1 MLHLSLTVRLP
12 MSSGSLRFT
21 CLRFL
26 LDAPKSI
33 LHRLVLE
40 FTLRRL
46 SENLTGRG
54 HWDPNLSFLVE
65 KPVVSIPTSYISP
78 FSSYQ
83 VIHSQTSVSM
93 LPIRLPTHHLV
104 LAESQYP
111 FILLQLRHKKLFES
125 LTAISKNEQDL
136 VETKVLPALGCTMFV
151 ANSDSSFE
159 IICILKPDRTVS
171 RSQMAMNHFNTIFTI
186 I

>member
-1 MLHLSLTVRLP
+1 MHLNQSLSTRSWVHFKKTFRKLDRSRSLRSELVFFSRKTCCINSYILHLSIFKLP
-12 MSSGSLRFT
+12 SNSFT
-21 CLRFL
+21 NFGFH
-26 LDAPKSI
+26 AAHSTAHPPPGVGGKPI
-33 LHRLVLE
+33 PLHP
-40 FTLRRL
+40 FT
-46 SENLTGRG
+46 
-54 HWDPNLSFLVE
+54 
-65 KPVVSIPTSYISP
+65 
-78 FSSYQ
+78 
-83 VIHSQTSVSM
+83 
-93 LPIRLPTHHLV
+93 
-104 LAESQYP
+104 AEAW
-111 FILLQLRHKKLFES
+111 KLFES